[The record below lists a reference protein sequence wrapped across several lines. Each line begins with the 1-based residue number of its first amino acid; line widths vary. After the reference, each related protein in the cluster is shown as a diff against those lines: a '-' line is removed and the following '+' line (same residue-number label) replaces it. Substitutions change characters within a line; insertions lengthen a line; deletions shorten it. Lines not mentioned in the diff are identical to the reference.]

1 MYVFLAHATFNIA
14 RDFIMGKIRLKK
26 YVAARY
32 WDVIQRLVLIGWTDD
47 ARDLLYVHSDAK
59 AEDEDRHSM
68 QAEVSASVMHAALVT
83 DTHPA

>member
-1 MYVFLAHATFNIA
+1 MWADKAKRF
-14 RDFIMGKIRLKK
+14 
-26 YVAARY
+26 VAARY

-68 QAEVSASVMHAALVT
+68 QAQVSAAVIHAALVT
-83 DTHPA
+83 DVYPVGPGHEHP